1 MDNIYNSSNLL
12 EQEKNIK
19 EKLTNSQ
26 DKYNSSKQLL
36 ASLNSQLNDLKLQQ
50 NRYNDLKSELPN
62 KRRKIL
68 LISSFCLLF
77 CFTRLLPIVIISSI
91 ILLTNFGINI
101 LQIIKIRK
109 QLKNLNIKNIT
120 SNIEN
125 LELSIDKKRKDVK
138 EAYKEIDKNHKL
150 LIEINNEKISQ
161 KINLENIEYDL
172 KKQYVRR

>member
-36 ASLNSQLNDLKLQQ
+36 ASFNNQLNDLKLQQ
-50 NRYNDLKSELPN
+50 NRYNDLKGELPN
-62 KRRKIL
+62 KRRKLL
-68 LISSFCLLF
+68 LISSFCILF
-77 CFTRLLPIVIISSI
+77 YFTRLLPIVIISSV

-101 LQIIKIRK
+101 LQIQKIKK

-120 SNIEN
+120 SNIED

-161 KINLENIEYDL
+161 EINLTNIEYDL
-172 KKQYVRR
+172 KKQHVRR

>member
-1 MDNIYNSSNLL
+1 MDTVYNTSNLL

-36 ASLNSQLNDLKLQQ
+36 VSLNSQLNDLKLQQ
-50 NRYNDLKSELPN
+50 NRYNDLKGELPN

-68 LISSFCLLF
+68 LISSFCILF

-101 LQIIKIRK
+101 LQI
-109 QLKNLNIKNIT
+109 QNIT
-120 SNIEN
+120 SNIED

-138 EAYKEIDKNHKL
+138 EAYKEIDKSHKL

-161 KINLENIEYDL
+161 EINLENIEYDL
-172 KKQYVRR
+172 KKQHVRRLL

>member
-36 ASLNSQLNDLKLQQ
+36 ASFNNQLNDLKLQQ
-50 NRYNDLKSELPN
+50 NRYNDLKGELPN
-62 KRRKIL
+62 KRRKLL
-68 LISSFCLLF
+68 LISSFCILF
-77 CFTRLLPIVIISSI
+77 YFTRLLPIVIISSV

-101 LQIIKIRK
+101 LQIQKIKK
-109 QLKNLNIKNIT
+109 QLKSLNIKNIT
-120 SNIEN
+120 SNIED

-161 KINLENIEYDL
+161 EINLTNIEYDL
-172 KKQYVRR
+172 KKQHVRR